1 MKLNRL
7 LLLST
12 LISLSFSANALKN
25 DTQQPINIES
35 DKQSLDI
42 EHNRVMFNDNVV
54 ITQGSILIKADK
66 VIIIRPSENSTNQ
79 KKNNQK
85 ETVEAFGKPVVFS
98 QLLDNGK
105 PVEGRANKV
114 HYNLGTEFLTLTGNA
129 QLKQADS
136 KISANVIT
144 YDVKKQQLKATSN
157 GKSRVKTVL
166 IPSQLNNHNKK

>member
-12 LISLSFSANALKN
+12 LISLSFSATLKN

-79 KKNNQK
+79 KKNN
-85 ETVEAFGKPVVFS
+85 
-98 QLLDNGK
+98 
-105 PVEGRANKV
+105 R
-114 HYNLGTEFLTLTGNA
+114 
-129 QLKQADS
+129 
-136 KISANVIT
+136 
-144 YDVKKQQLKATSN
+144 KKL
-157 GKSRVKTVL
+157 
-166 IPSQLNNHNKK
+166 